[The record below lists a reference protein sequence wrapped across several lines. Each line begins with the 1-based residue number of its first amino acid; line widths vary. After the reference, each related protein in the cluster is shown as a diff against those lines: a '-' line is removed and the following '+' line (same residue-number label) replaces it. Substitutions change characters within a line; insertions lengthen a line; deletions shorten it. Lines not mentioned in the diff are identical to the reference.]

1 MSKISHNL
9 QSAISNLEIKN
20 IFINSSVAQHLG
32 GDPLLSDY
40 EEASINLKHRVK
52 KSVVLSDAEDKARLV
67 RIYIDFGVEWKE
79 NQTHELLSNIDVEY
93 VLEYSL
99 KKDLPQECIDE
110 FALKNSTIH
119 VWPYWREYLG
129 NICERLN
136 LPRIMLP
143 TMQLKHH
150 SRESDK

>member
-9 QSAISNLEIKN
+9 QSAIDNLEIKN
-20 IFINSSVAQHLG
+20 IFINSSIAQHIN

-40 EEASINLKHRVK
+40 EESSIDLKHRVK
-52 KSVVLSDAEDKARLV
+52 KSVVLSDAENKVKLV
-67 RIYIDFGVEWKE
+67 RVYIDLGAEWKDE
-79 NQTHELLSNIDVEY
+79 ATQELLSNIDVEY
-93 VLEYSL
+93 VLEYVL
-99 KKDLPQECIDE
+99 RKDIPQDCIDE

-129 NICERLN
+129 SICERLN
-136 LPRIMLP
+136 LPRVMLP

-150 SRESDK
+150 SRTSNK